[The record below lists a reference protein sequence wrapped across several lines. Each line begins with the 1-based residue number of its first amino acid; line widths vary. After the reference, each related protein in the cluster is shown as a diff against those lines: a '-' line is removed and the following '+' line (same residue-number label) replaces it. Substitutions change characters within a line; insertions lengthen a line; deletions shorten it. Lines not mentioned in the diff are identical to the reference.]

1 MAAVRWVA
9 GKQQKKQAGHRCSKK
24 QQQARA
30 NANRQQAGSRQAAT
44 GSSRQQQA
52 AKGEAAA
59 TPGQEFFPG
68 PGGRQAWM
76 ARAHIQQNLGSKS
89 KTPGGGKFQRLK
101 QCCRANNVSEQTI
114 SGLRG
119 SGLGDYRPTW
129 SGAGASDSIGPGRL
143 GKGPKRASAQ
153 VAPGWCWGLWGPMFG
168 QREFSLRPRWGA
180 LISGTYSSNEVIN

>member
-1 MAAVRWVA
+1 M
-9 GKQQKKQAGHRCSKK
+9 QQEATASKGERKQAAG
-24 QQQARA
+24 
-30 NANRQQAGSRQAAT
+30 RQQAGSN
-44 GSSRQQQA
+44 RQQQA
-52 AKGEAAA
+52 AAGSKGRGGSN
-59 TPGQEFFPG
+59 TGTGIFPG

-180 LISGTYSSNEVIN
+180 LFSGTYSIS